1 MNFFRKFILI
11 VENTPEKKPVTGKL
25 GEAYSNIMGFIIP
38 LKITD
43 TPYLRV
49 PISKTSN
56 DLTSNRSI
64 KLAVLIICG
73 MCHFQLV
80 SILSNLFNIYPTLF
94 NKYAK

>member
-25 GEAYSNIMGFIIP
+25 GETYSNIMGFIIP

-56 DLTSNRSI
+56 DLTVKPVHKIGCFNCLWDVSFSI
-64 KLAVLIICG
+64 GLDIVEFI
-73 MCHFQLV
+73 
-80 SILSNLFNIYPTLF
+80 
-94 NKYAK
+94 